1 MLEDIDIAIDL
12 SMSDILDNEQI
23 HKINEIYLKLQ
34 SRCNPIFNTEYDDNN
49 FKKIEKLY
57 KLGNIKKLESMLK
70 DTKENP
76 VIDEIENLEKFK
88 KRYEEIIRENNAI
101 ITKIKNN
108 FPYNQKNLLENESLC
123 RRKENDINDLIY
135 INEQELDLLIKEC
148 NKLTK

>member
-1 MLEDIDIAIDL
+1 
-12 SMSDILDNEQI
+12 
-23 HKINEIYLKLQ
+23 
-34 SRCNPIFNTEYDDNN
+34 
-49 FKKIEKLY
+49 
-57 KLGNIKKLESMLK
+57 MLK

-123 RRKENDINDLIY
+123 RRKKNDINDLIY
-135 INEQELDLLIKEC
+135 MNEQELDLLIKEC